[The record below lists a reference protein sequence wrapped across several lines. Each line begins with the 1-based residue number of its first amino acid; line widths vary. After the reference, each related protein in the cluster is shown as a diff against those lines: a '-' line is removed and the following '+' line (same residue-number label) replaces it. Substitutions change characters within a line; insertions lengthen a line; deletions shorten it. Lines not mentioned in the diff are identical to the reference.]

1 MIQSFNL
8 LELGVPYSKTNPH
21 ESHEWCWWYW
31 IYWFVW
37 ETSKG
42 HHGNFTLKRLSG
54 YPEKLSHHPILE
66 HTDSR
71 YFEWIH
77 LLNLSGHCIAAAGGG
92 SFHWRSNGKSVTVIS
107 LRFLNDIWLIISDN
121 WWFLWWIIS
130 DQLTGLSFQFL
141 DQFQWD
147 WLNLRP
153 LAPVNAVTPAMCF
166 LLFWFVNG
174 GIHTCKGPWTGKMMA
189 HQVPQVLSPSEVP
202 TFCVASFNRTCLH
215 WSISL
220 PSETSNLPSD
230 YLT

>member
-1 MIQSFNL
+1 MSDTDDTGYIDLFGKHLKDTMATL
-8 LELGVPYSKTNPH
+8 LLNDYPDILK
-21 ESHEWCWWYW
+21 
-31 IYWFVW
+31 
-37 ETSKG
+37 
-42 HHGNFTLKRLSG
+42 NF
-54 YPEKLSHHPILE
+54 PIHPILE

-77 LLNLSGHCIAAAGGG
+77 LLNLSGHYIAAAGGG

-130 DQLTGLSFQFL
+130 DQLTGLLFQFL

-174 GIHTCKGPWTGKMMA
+174 GIHTCKGPWTGKMVA